1 MNWKEKIKEFGG
13 GDINFLSGDGEVLDF
28 VICDNPILLEGKF
41 KGKPQQ
47 RIGIPIVSAEGF
59 SLFITGKRLARKLS
73 KYEDKMATSVFRVV
87 RHGEENDVNSSYPVT
102 ILDDTQQTAE
112 LFALKDREFN
122 PTVLAEAVAY
132 AIEIMAD

>member
-13 GDINFLSGDGEVLDF
+13 GDVTFLSGDGEVLDF

-47 RIGIPIVSAEGF
+47 RIGVPIVTVEGF

-73 KYEDKMATSVFRVV
+73 KYEDNMVDRAFRVI

-102 ILDDTQQTAE
+102 LIEDKEVTSQ
-112 LFALKDREFN
+112 LFIMKDREFN
-122 PTVLAEAVAY
+122 PQVLTEAVAY
-132 AIEIMAD
+132 ATDIMAD

>member
-13 GDINFLSGDGEVLDF
+13 GDICFLSGDGEVLDF
-28 VICDNPILLEGKF
+28 VICDNPVLLQGKF

-47 RIGIPIVSAEGF
+47 RVGVPIVTSEGF

-73 KYEDKMATSVFRVV
+73 KFEDKMATCAFRVV

-102 ILDDTQQTAE
+102 ILDDTE
-112 LFALKDREFN
+112 LTKQLFELKMKEFN
-122 PTVLAEAVAY
+122 PTVLKEAIDY
-132 AIEIMAD
+132 ALEVMAD

>member
-13 GDINFLSGDGEVLDF
+13 GDVTFLSGDGEVLDF

-47 RIGIPIVSAEGF
+47 RIGVPIVTVEGF

-73 KYEDKMATSVFRVV
+73 KYEDKMATCAFRVV

-102 ILDDTQQTAE
+102 ILDDEQSTAD
-112 LFALKDREFN
+112 LFVMKDREFN

-132 AIEIMAD
+132 ATEIMAD